1 MFGSGQPVDF
11 ASIHAY
17 ENYAAQLGALRG
29 ALPARPDLPLF
40 LTEYAS
46 YTGAPG
52 NYGPKGRISRHEAA
66 ACFFRDVK
74 GLLAFTDAPK
84 VYWAQWVDDSLG
96 LLCKDLHRKALFNA
110 FKIYGM
116 MPVDRNA
123 LTISGSGVDAMA
135 SSDEHQA
142 AVVLWNALREDREI
156 RVSLRKLAF
165 AAGKMELRRID
176 REHASFVDNPASE
189 DLDVLGTIGFENSAA
204 QWQGVVPA
212 GGVVFLRLH
221 DGTPSPLAGPNRL
234 GTLVRNLYWFFD
246 RGAGVYAD
254 FDPRTFVARV
264 GQGGK
269 DFAVALTG
277 AVVEEMTPRFK
288 VQVRKAGSF
297 QKKDRNSVFG
307 LRLDFQGKD
316 GSYVKSVLF
325 HNGLYDATR
334 DSAWPWAK
342 GGAVPDQ
349 AIRREEMNTGQ
360 PFEISLADWAPADWN
375 GKRLVL
381 SFILRNAGGDSRAR
395 FVLSR

>member
-1 MFGSGQPVDF
+1 M
-11 ASIHAY
+11 
-17 ENYAAQLGALRG
+17 
-29 ALPARPDLPLF
+29 
-40 LTEYAS
+40 
-46 YTGAPG
+46 
-52 NYGPKGRISRHEAA
+52 
-66 ACFFRDVK
+66 
-74 GLLAFTDAPK
+74 
-84 VYWAQWVDDSLG
+84 
-96 LLCKDLHRKALFNA
+96 
-110 FKIYGM
+110 
-116 MPVDRNA
+116 
-123 LTISGSGVDAMA
+123 
-135 SSDEHQA
+135 
-142 AVVLWNALREDREI
+142 
-156 RVSLRKLAF
+156 
-165 AAGKMELRRID
+165 
-176 REHASFVDNPASE
+176 
-189 DLDVLGTIGFENSAA
+189 LGTIGFENSAA

-221 DGTPSPLAGPNRL
+221 DGTPSPLAAPNRL

-264 GQGGK
+264 GQGGR

-316 GSYVKSVLF
+316 GSYVRSVLF

-349 AIRREEMNTGQ
+349 TIRREEMNTGQ
-360 PFEISLADWAPADWN
+360 PFEISLADWAPEDWN

-381 SFILRNAGGDSRAR
+381 SFILQNAGGDSRAR